1 MRPVLSLVCY
11 SAGGHVHCCKHTVD
25 GASSSA
31 QQRRAAGRW
40 RLLLLQAYWQYA
52 CSRYQPSG
60 SSTAL
65 MHASVP
71 LMLVLTQG
79 PDPPLLLLAVCLHM
93 QAPLAPQGAQA

>member
-1 MRPVLSLVCY
+1 
-11 SAGGHVHCCKHTVD
+11 
-25 GASSSA
+25 
-31 QQRRAAGRW
+31 
-40 RLLLLQAYWQYA
+40 
-52 CSRYQPSG
+52 
-60 SSTAL
+60 